1 MRTIHALSRKF
12 GTPLKDVVPLKT
24 IQNFVN
30 NYSRICRENHDRMDK
45 LSAWVHKRAYTGLEA
60 MTESFTFGWQIDNAG
75 KSVRGNGSD
84 DKPFIVELSTKAL
97 VLRLMTALSAL
108 RRLCYWVT
116 AKELKVNYAMADG
129 DQAQCN
135 ARAAVSG
142 DIPAYRFLM
151 CFFHVMKKRLG
162 AR

>member
-30 NYSRICRENHDRMDK
+30 NYSRICPENHDRMDK

-97 VLRLMTALSAL
+97 VVRLMVPPESFILHLDATYKMIQDTSSIS
-108 RRLCYWVT
+108 
-116 AKELKVNYAMADG
+116 DG
-129 DQAQCN
+129 I
-135 ARAAVSG
+135 VG
-142 DIPAYRFLM
+142 PTTTVL
-151 CFFHVMKKRLG
+151 LG
-162 AR
+162 YGKGTKS

>member
-84 DKPFIVELSTKAL
+84 DKPIIVELSTKPL
-97 VLRLMTALSAL
+97 VLRLMVPPESFILHLDATYKMIQPFAPVSP
-108 RRLCYWVT
+108 RCSICDTPRDT
-116 AKELKVNYAMADG
+116 SSISDG
-129 DQAQCN
+129 I
-135 ARAAVSG
+135 VG
-142 DIPAYRFLM
+142 PTTTVL
-151 CFFHVMKKRLG
+151 LG
-162 AR
+162 YGKGTKS